1 MVNAG
6 AEPKPHAGIQLC
18 NAIPKDAYAQ
28 RNRKMPC
35 PNCPDE
41 SNESS
46 VEEEIKKIQ
55 YLLAEA
61 HIKAKE
67 LIPKIRCGRCLLRI
81 NLLIEGLE
89 IFSKMNIFADAYRMT
104 TDKWRNWVTRLFE
117 NEIGPTS
124 LAVPENKGQKQ
135 EEKPAQ

>member
-1 MVNAG
+1 
-6 AEPKPHAGIQLC
+6 
-18 NAIPKDAYAQ
+18 
-28 RNRKMPC
+28 MPC
-35 PNCPDE
+35 SNCPDE
-41 SNESS
+41 KNESS

-67 LIPKIRCGRCLLRI
+67 LIPKIQCGRCLLRI

-124 LAVPENKGQKQ
+124 LAVQENRQKQ
-135 EEKPAQ
+135 AQEGHPDR